1 MKRDSLLL
9 LALVVSSARCVPVEP
24 RTPSVLVV
32 RGRVVDSS
40 TQRSLPSA
48 VVTLPDLKI
57 GRLADTAGEFMF
69 RIPRPTSTELKVL
82 GRYIGYERT
91 ETRVFLTSDSVYV
104 MIRMPQAPIQLDD
117 LIVTSPSKR

>member
-9 LALVVSSARCVPVEP
+9 LALVVSSARCAPVEP